1 MQFVNLS
8 GTEIKRLIALLV
20 VAALISPAASGA
32 TKSPSPKATATKA
45 TATKAAAPKA
55 TATKSATSTKK
66 PVVKKKVVV
75 KKKPTATKKSKLL
88 PSPSPKWPPAGFKSN
103 GEVYAKIP
111 TAKELV
117 GTASNSAVLTRQLAQ
132 LVDGVRICEKYSCGA
147 LQIASLNGC
156 TWWEITAQL
165 VGETS
170 ADDKTLITFG
180 NIRTL
185 VKETAPKVITTVLL
199 ISQEPLGLGHV
210 VSGISANCHHDATS
224 EKIPSSTYTAI
235 NN

>member
-1 MQFVNLS
+1 LQFVNLS
-8 GTEIKRLIALLV
+8 GTEIKRLITLLV
-20 VAALISPAASGA
+20 IAALISPAASGA
-32 TKSPSPKATATKA
+32 TQSPTPKVTATK
-45 TATKAAAPKA
+45 KA
-55 TATKSATSTKK
+55 TPTKK

-75 KKKPTATKKSKLL
+75 KKKPTAKKKSKLS

-117 GTASNSAVLTRQLAQ
+117 GTASSSAVLARQLAQ

-156 TWWEITAQL
+156 TWWEINAKL
-165 VGETS
+165 VGRAS
-170 ADDKTLITFG
+170 ADDKTLVTFG

-185 VKETAPKVITTVLL
+185 VRESAPRVITTVLL
-199 ISQEPLGLGHV
+199 ISQEPLELGRV
-210 VSGISANCHHDATS
+210 VTGISANCHHDATS
-224 EKIPSSTYTAI
+224 EKIPSSTYSAI

>member
-1 MQFVNLS
+1 M
-8 GTEIKRLIALLV
+8 LV
-20 VAALISPAASGA
+20 VAALISPAAHGA
-32 TKSPSPKATATKA
+32 TKSPSPKATATKSA
-45 TATKAAAPKA
+45 SPKA

-75 KKKPTATKKSKLL
+75 KKKSTSKKKGKLS

-103 GEVYAKIP
+103 GEVFAKVP

-117 GTASNSAVLTRQLAQ
+117 GTASNSAVLTRALAQ

-156 TWWEITAQL
+156 TWWEINAKL

-180 NIRTL
+180 TIRTL
-185 VKETAPKVITTVLL
+185 VKETGPKVITTVLL
-199 ISQEPLGLGHV
+199 ISQAPLELHHV
-210 VSGISANCHHDATS
+210 VTGISANCHHDATS
-224 EKIPSSTYTAI
+224 EKIPSTTYTAT

>member
-1 MQFVNLS
+1 M
-8 GTEIKRLIALLV
+8 
-20 VAALISPAASGA
+20 SPAAHGA
-32 TKSPSPKATATKA
+32 TKSPSPKATATK
-45 TATKAAAPKA
+45 KAAPA
-55 TATKSATSTKK
+55 KK

-75 KKKPTATKKSKLL
+75 KKKATSNKKAK

-117 GTASNSAVLTRQLAQ
+117 GTVSSSAVLTRQLAQ

-147 LQIASLNGC
+147 VQIASLNGC
-156 TWWEITAQL
+156 TWWEINAKL

-185 VKETAPKVITTVLL
+185 VKETAPKVITTILL
-199 ISQEPLGLGHV
+199 ISQEPLELHHV
-210 VSGISANCHHDATS
+210 VTGISANCHHDATS
-224 EKIPSSTYTAI
+224 EKIPSTTYSAT

>member
-1 MQFVNLS
+1 V
-8 GTEIKRLIALLV
+8 IKRLIALLV
-20 VAALISPAASGA
+20 VAALISPAAQGA
-32 TKSPSPKATATKA
+32 TQSP
-45 TATKAAAPKA
+45 APKA
-55 TATKSATSTKK
+55 TATKKATPTKK

-75 KKKPTATKKSKLL
+75 KKKSTSNKKAK

-117 GTASNSAVLTRQLAQ
+117 GIVSNSSVLTRQLAQ
-132 LVDGVRICEKYSCGA
+132 LVDGVRICEKYSCQA

-156 TWWEITAQL
+156 TWWEINAKV
-165 VGETS
+165 VGAVS
-170 ADDKTLITFG
+170 ADDKTLVTFG
-180 NIRTL
+180 TIRTL
-185 VKETAPKVITTVLL
+185 VKETAPKVVTTVLL
-199 ISQEPLGLGHV
+199 ISQEPLELNRV

-224 EKIPSSTYTAI
+224 EKIPSSTYSVI